1 MKNKNEKKEVHKKLE
16 IKKEMTE
23 FLKDEKGFVSKET
36 MLKVGL
42 TTLSGLTLLSGMEAQ
57 AATHTSH
64 WSHNSSTPTIDSMA
78 ADGSSVNISHRNQ
91 ASAHSSHNSY

>member
-1 MKNKNEKKEVHKKLE
+1 MKNNHDKETFRKKLE

-42 TTLSGLTLLSGMEAQ
+42 ITLSGLTLLSGMEAQ
-57 AATHTSH
+57 AATHSSH
-64 WSHNSSTPTIDSMA
+64 WSHNSSTPTISSMD

-91 ASAHSSHNSY
+91 ASVHSSHNSY